1 MNTET
6 MLQNKT
12 ISENLLELAKPH
24 EDKNDEFI
32 IAIQCDLHEN
42 GNYGES
48 AIFLSK
54 KKIVYVEDSK
64 ENHFCSLDFSD
75 IDLIKVKRLYGNA
88 IMIASLKDGKNVQV
102 ARFTFSAA
110 ILCESACE
118 FIKRINKGMDFDDA
132 YDGIKNSFIN
142 QGSYCPKCGFRLST
156 PGAPCKN
163 CGNKLKL
170 GSTILKFIKP
180 HTGKLVLSLFL
191 AVLTTAASLIPPLIT
206 QTLVDDVVPNP
217 DKSAAMS
224 GLVIIIVCYI
234 LLHLVNSAI
243 GVFKTFVLRRTGNLI
258 IGDLKKEI
266 YQKAQYLPMKYYDKT
281 STGSVVTRINSDTV
295 TLQSFMMNTT
305 QNAIV
310 NILTVIGIIIVM
322 LVMNWKLTLLALIPV
337 PFIVWLSTTL
347 SEKIKPFYR
356 RIWRR
361 NMTLSTILTDTIPS
375 IRVVKSFSREEST
388 NEKFSDV
395 VDSWLYE
402 DKKLGHLA
410 ALLSGFIGFLVML
423 GTGIIWFVGG
433 RTVILSP
440 DELSLGTLVSFISY
454 TSMFYGPIN
463 FFATLADSYQAARA
477 SAERVMDI
485 LNAEPEHNFGKG
497 KKLERVR
504 GKIEFRNINFAF
516 DRSKKVLNNVNFVIE
531 PGEVVGIVGTTGSGK
546 STLINLLMRFYDDYD
561 GDIFLDDINV
571 KEIDM
576 EYFRDQIGYVQQEP
590 IMFRDTIF
598 NNIAYSKP
606 GATADEVI
614 NVADIA
620 NAHGFISRLPDS
632 YDTVLG
638 ERGVGLS
645 GGEKQRLSIAR
656 AVLKNPSI
664 LIFDEATSAVDSETE
679 KLIQDAIDNI
689 VYGRTTLMIAHRL
702 STLRKAN
709 KIIVVDQGN
718 IIEFGTPEELMAL
731 KGKFYKLVNIQS
743 MSEQAEADKRAENLE

>member
-6 MLQNKT
+6 ILQNKP
-12 ISENLLELAKPH
+12 ISDKLIGLALPY
-24 EDKNDEFI
+24 EDKDDEFI
-32 IAIQCDLHEN
+32 ISILCDLQEN
-42 GNYGES
+42 GDYGES
-48 AIFLSK
+48 ALFVSA
-54 KKIVYVEDSK
+54 KKIVYVEDS
-64 ENHFCSLDFSD
+64 ERNITYSVNFSD
-75 IDLIKVKRLYGNA
+75 IESIRVKRLYGNA
-88 IMIASLKDGKNVQV
+88 VMLVKLKDNTTIQI
-102 ARFTFSAA
+102 ARFTYSMAEV
-110 ILCESACE
+110 CEATAE
-118 FIKRINKGMDFDDA
+118 FIKRMITVGNFDDA
-132 YDGIKNSFIN
+132 YENVKNTFEN
-142 QGSYCPKCGFRLST
+142 QGSYCPKCGFKLSA

-163 CGNKLKL
+163 CGGKLKL
-170 GSTILKFIKP
+170 STTIAKFVRP
-180 HTGKLVLSLFL
+180 HVGMLILSLFL
-191 AVLTTAASLIPPLIT
+191 SVLTTAASLVPPLIT
-206 QTLVDDVVPNP
+206 QSLVDDVIPN
-217 DKSAAMS
+217 KSMK
-224 GLVIIIVCYI
+224 GLIIIIVFY
-234 LLHLVNSAI
+234 LSLHFTNSAV
-243 GVFKTFVLRRTGNLI
+243 GVFKNYVLRITGNRI

-266 YQKAQYLPMKYYDKT
+266 YAKAQYLPMKYYDKT

-295 TLQSFMMNTT
+295 TLQSFMMTTT

-310 NILTVIGIIIVM
+310 NILTVIGIIVM
-322 LVMNWKLTLLALIPV
+322 MLIMNWKLTLLALIPV
-337 PFIVWLSTTL
+337 PLIVWLSTFL

-361 NMTLSTILTDTIPS
+361 NVTLSTILTDTVPS
-375 IRVVKSFSREEST
+375 IRIVKSFSREDST
-388 NEKFSDV
+388 IKNFSDV
-395 VDSWLYE
+395 VDSWLAE
-402 DKKLGHLA
+402 DKRLGVLA
-410 ALLSGFIGFLVML
+410 SLLPGFIGFLVML
-423 GTGIIWFVGG
+423 GTGIIWYVGG
-433 RTVILSP
+433 RTVILTP
-440 DELSLGTLVSFISY
+440 EELSLGTLVSFISY
-454 TSMFYGPIN
+454 TGMFYGPIN
-463 FFATLADSYQAARA
+463 FFATLADSYQAALA

-497 KKLERVR
+497 KTLDRVS

-516 DRSKKVLNNVNFVIE
+516 DRSKKVLNNVNFVIQ

-561 GDIFLDDINV
+561 GDIFVDDVNI
-571 KEIDM
+571 KDIDM
-576 EYFRDQIGYVQQEP
+576 EFFRDQIGYVQQEP

-606 GATADEVI
+606 GASPDEVI

-620 NAHGFISRLPDS
+620 NAHGFISRLPNA

-638 ERGVGLS
+638 ERGTGLS

-656 AVLKNPSI
+656 AVIKNPSI

-718 IIEFGTPEELMAL
+718 ILEFGTPEELMAK

-743 MSEQAEADKRAENLE
+743 MSEQAEADKRAENLD